1 MQSYLKR
8 SLYAGVLV
16 GIGDIVYT
24 LSGNQYIGAMLFS
37 LALLTIIN
45 LKLNL
50 YTGKIGFYKNYTPP
64 FIINIFL
71 MNLLGVF
78 LVCSLFFV
86 SYDELGSVL
95 FSIAKSKFD
104 YRAWSLYDRGILCGM
119 CMYIAVSNRKQIIT
133 VFSVMTFIL
142 CGFRHCIA
150 DFPFLLLNFNIQN
163 LIKFI
168 MIVLGNSM
176 GAIMINYLC
185 TNNKRL
191 KH

>member
-1 MQSYLKR
+1 MQSYLKS
-8 SLYAGVLV
+8 SLYAGILV

-104 YRAWSLYDRGILCGM
+104 YRAWSLYDRGILCGIQLKSLLV
-119 CMYIAVSNRKQIIT
+119 CILYSSHTKLIIIPHDLNN
-133 VFSVMTFIL
+133 MTFIF
-142 CGFRHCIA
+142 G
-150 DFPFLLLNFNIQN
+150 
-163 LIKFI
+163 
-168 MIVLGNSM
+168 G
-176 GAIMINYLC
+176 
-185 TNNKRL
+185 
-191 KH
+191 